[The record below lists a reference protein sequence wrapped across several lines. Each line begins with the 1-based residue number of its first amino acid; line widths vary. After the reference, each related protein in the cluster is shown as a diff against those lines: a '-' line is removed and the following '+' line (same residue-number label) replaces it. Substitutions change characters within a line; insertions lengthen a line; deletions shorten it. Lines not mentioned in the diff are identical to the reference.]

1 MNRHGLPALCVA
13 GALLLSASAGA
24 AEFEVKML
32 NKGSD
37 NQPMV
42 FEPAFL
48 RIQPGDTVKFVSV
61 DKGHNAET
69 IPGMIPDGVESFKS
83 ALSQDIS
90 VTFRTAGIY
99 GYRCTPHVG
108 MHGGPDRG
116 RRWQSEPRGGKAGQ
130 AATGRRQAHDGFL
143 RSGFK
148 EISHLR

>member
-1 MNRHGLPALCVA
+1 MNRHGLPAVCVA
-13 GALLLSASAGA
+13 GALLLSTSAGA

-69 IPGMIPDGVESFKS
+69 IPGMIPDGAEFFKS

-90 VTFRTAGIY
+90 VTFKTAGIY
-99 GYRCTPHVG
+99 GYRCMPHVG
-108 MHGGPDRG
+108 MGMVGLIAVGDGNQNLEAAKQVKLPPAAAKRMTAFFD
-116 RRWQSEPRGGKAGQ
+116 Q
-130 AATGRRQAHDGFL
+130 A
-143 RSGFK
+143 SK
-148 EISHLR
+148 K

>member
-1 MNRHGLPALCVA
+1 MNRYGLLAWCTA
-13 GALLLSASAGA
+13 GALLLSAPAGA

-32 NKGSD
+32 NKGTD

-48 RIQPGDTVKFVSV
+48 RVQPGDTVKFVSV

-69 IPGMIPDGVESFKS
+69 IPGMIPDGGESFNS

-90 VTFRTAGIY
+90 VTFKTAGIY

-108 MHGGPDRG
+108 MGMVGLIAVGNSDQNLEAARQVKLPPAAAKRMSAFLD
-116 RRWQSEPRGGKAGQ
+116 Q
-130 AATGRRQAHDGFL
+130 AAKR
-143 RSGFK
+143 
-148 EISHLR
+148 